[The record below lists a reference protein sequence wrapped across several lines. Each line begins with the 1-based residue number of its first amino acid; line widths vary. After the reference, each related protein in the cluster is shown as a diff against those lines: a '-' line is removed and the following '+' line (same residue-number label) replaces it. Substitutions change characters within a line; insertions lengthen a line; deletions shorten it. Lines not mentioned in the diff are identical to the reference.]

1 MGATAGWLALAAIF
15 GAVGLCG
22 ADGPEVGRPAPS
34 VEFRDEKNAVVT
46 LESFKGRRV
55 LLAFYPK
62 DFSPGC
68 TAELERLRDRRDE
81 FDARSISIVAISLDG
96 TDSHAKFGAA
106 LKLPF
111 PLLADPGGAASKAFG
126 VYSDEFGGISRRSVF
141 LLDAKGVVTYADPK
155 YDLRTEADWDA
166 LLAALGPRPS
176 GSGLFSADDYRHDLQ
191 TLASDEF
198 EGRGIGA
205 KGEEKSVAFLSAQLA
220 AAGFKPAVNGTYEQ
234 PVALLKSKMTRPA
247 ELSVGGKEL
256 TALDDF
262 VVFTHRQQASVA
274 VKDAP
279 LLFVGYGCTAPEY
292 RWDDFKGVDCK
303 GKVLLML
310 VNDPPLADGR
320 FGGPAMTYYGRWTY
334 KFEEAARRGAAGVL
348 LVHETEAAAYPWEV
362 VRTSWGSD
370 NFDLK
375 RDDLGASRCSFEA
388 WIQRDVAADLVK
400 RAGRDFG
407 ALKAAAATE
416 EFKPVAL
423 SLPVSCAIEQTLTP
437 QSSRNVVG
445 ILPGSDEQGRART
458 VAEALRSDEFL
469 ILCAHWDHLGRDDS
483 LEGDA
488 IFNGAVDNASG
499 CCGILALAR
508 ALAKSPVH
516 PKRSTLALFVT
527 GEERGLLGS
536 QWYCDHP
543 LVPIARTVAM
553 INLDGMNVLGRT
565 RDLAVIGMGQSTLEE
580 LLADAVEGQKRKLV
594 PDPMPEQ
601 GRFFRSDQLSF
612 ARKGIP
618 GLYISGGI
626 DFVDRPEGWGL
637 AQSKRYTAELYH
649 KVKDEFDPNW
659 NYDGTIDDLAALLS
673 VAQHVLN
680 DATVPSWRES
690 SEFRALRAAPAAPP
704 GR

>member
-1 MGATAGWLALAAIF
+1 MGATPGWLALAAIW
-15 GAVGLCG
+15 GVTRLGGADVPAVGQ
-22 ADGPEVGRPAPS
+22 PAPK
-34 VEFRDEKNAVVT
+34 VEFRDPKNSVVT
-46 LESFKGRRV
+46 LASLQGRRV

-68 TAELERLRDRRDE
+68 TAEFERMRDRRDE
-81 FDARSISIVAISLDG
+81 FDSRSISVFGISLDAV
-96 TDSHAKFGAA
+96 DSHAKFGAA

-111 PLLADPGGAASKAFG
+111 PLLSDPGGAAAKAFG
-126 VYSDEFGGISRRSVF
+126 IYSDEFGGISRRSVF
-141 LLDAKGVVTYADPK
+141 LIDAKGIVAYADPQ
-155 YDLRTEADWDA
+155 YDLRTDSAWDA
-166 LLAALGPRPS
+166 LIAALGPRPI
-176 GSGLFSADDYRHDLQ
+176 GGGLFSADDYRRNLQ

-220 AAGFKPAVNGTYEQ
+220 AAGFKPAVNGSFEQ
-234 PVALLKSKMTRPA
+234 PVALLRSKMTKPP
-247 ELSVGGKEL
+247 ELVVGGREL
-256 TALDDF
+256 TPLEEF
-262 VVFTHRQQASVA
+262 VVFTHRQEPKVA

-292 RWDDFKGVDCK
+292 RWDDYKGADCK
-303 GKVLLML
+303 GKVLVML

-362 VRTSWGSD
+362 VRNSWGSD
-370 NFDLK
+370 NFDMR
-375 RDDLGASRCSFEA
+375 RDDLGASRCAFES
-388 WIQRDVAADLVK
+388 WIQRDVAADLMK
-400 RAGRDFG
+400 RAGRDYG

-416 EFKPVAL
+416 EFKPVPLAL
-423 SLPVSCAIEQTLTP
+423 KLSCTIEQTLTP
-437 QSSRNVVG
+437 QPSRNVVG
-445 ILPGSDEQGRART
+445 ILPGGDPPRS
-458 VAEALRSDEFL
+458 VADALKGDDFL
-469 ILCAHWDHLGRDDS
+469 ILCAHWDHFGKDES

-488 IFNGAVDNASG
+488 IFNGAIDNASG
-499 CCGILALAR
+499 CCGILALAG
-508 ALAKSPVH
+508 ALAKSPVR

-543 LVPIARTVAM
+543 VVPIARTVAM

-565 RDLAVIGMGQSTLEE
+565 RDLSVIGTGQSTLEE
-580 LLADAVEGQKRKLV
+580 LLADAVDAQKRKLV
-594 PDPMPEQ
+594 ADPQPEQ

-612 ARKGIP
+612 ARKGVP
-618 GLYISGGI
+618 GLYIGGGI
-626 DFVDRPEGWGL
+626 EYVDRPEGWGL
-637 AQSKRYTAELYH
+637 AQRKRYTAEVYH
-649 KVKDEFDPNW
+649 KVTDEFDPNW

-680 DATVPSWRES
+680 DATLPSWHES
-690 SEFRALRAAPAAPP
+690 SEFRALRAAPAASP

>member
-1 MGATAGWLALAAIF
+1 MGPNAGWLVLAA
-15 GAVGLCG
+15 LCG
-22 ADGPEVGRPAPS
+22 AALFSRGDGPVVGSPAPAA
-34 VEFRDEKNAVVT
+34 EFRDEKDVPVR
-46 LESFKGRRV
+46 LESLRGKRV

-81 FDARSISIVAISLDG
+81 FDARGIAIVAVSLDSV
-96 TDSHAKFGAA
+96 DSHGKFSVA

-111 PLLADPGGAASKAFG
+111 QLLADPGGAAAKAFG
-126 VYSDEFGGISRRSVF
+126 VYSDEFGGIARRSVF
-141 LLDAKGVVTYADPK
+141 LLDAKGVVTYADPQ
-155 YDLRTEADWDA
+155 YDLRSEADWDA
-166 LLAALGPRPS
+166 LLAALGPRPV
-176 GSGLFSADDYRHDLQ
+176 GNGLFSADDYRRDLQ

-220 AAGFKPAVNGTYEQ
+220 AAGFRPAVNGSFEQ
-234 PVALLKSKMTRPA
+234 PVALVRSKQTKPA
-247 ELSVGGKEL
+247 ELVVGGRSLK
-256 TALDDF
+256 ALDDF
-262 VVFTHRQQASVA
+262 VVFTHRQSPTVA

-292 RWDDFKGVDCK
+292 RWDDYKGVDCK
-303 GKVLLML
+303 GKVLVML

-348 LVHETEAAAYPWEV
+348 LVHETEPAAYPWEV
-362 VRTSWGSD
+362 VRNSWGNENYD
-370 NFDLK
+370 FR
-375 RDDLGASRCSFEA
+375 RDDLGASCCPFEA

-400 RAGRDFG
+400 QAGQDFG
-407 ALKAAAATE
+407 ALKAAAATD

-423 SLPVSCAIEQTLTP
+423 PLKLDCSIEQTLTP
-437 QSSRNVVG
+437 QPSRNVAGV
-445 ILPGSDEQGRART
+445 LPGGDEW
-458 VAEALRSDEFL
+458 L
-469 ILCAHWDHLGRDDS
+469 ILCAHWDHFGKDPTLD
-483 LEGDA
+483 GDA
-488 IFNGAVDNASG
+488 IFNGAIDNASG

-508 ALAKSPVH
+508 ALAKSPVK
-516 PKRSTLALFVT
+516 PKRSTLVLFVT

-543 LVPIARTVAM
+543 VAPIEKTVAM

-580 LLADAVEGQKRKLV
+580 LLDEAVTAQKRKLV
-594 PDPMPEQ
+594 PDPLPQQ

-612 ARKGIP
+612 ARKGVP
-618 GLYISGGI
+618 GLYIGGGN
-626 DFVDRPEGWGL
+626 DYVDRPEGWGL
-637 AQSKRYTAELYH
+637 AQKKRYTAEIYH

-659 NYDGTIDDLAALLS
+659 NYDGTLDDLAALYA

-680 DATVPSWRES
+680 DAAVPSWREG
-690 SEFRALRAAPAAPP
+690 SEFRALRAVPTAPP